1 MIFRIFLL
9 AFAVIC
15 SSCNASHHQPL
26 IRQETALT
34 SSATDALPH
43 PSRQD
48 WQKYALNL
56 KRCGIIFSGPR
67 DRRVKIIGPEAN
79 SGFFSMLNYSTPRDE
94 HFSIEFEC
102 HPVRASMF
110 CPDYLS
116 RNAKETDPVMIRDTQ
131 QKHLTRLHPI
141 YWAEGYLNTGT
152 AMSVPRTRELN
163 FCLGDDK
170 HSLTGRSVVGLE
182 PREPW
187 DTHGTPPDPQS
198 EIALPAVLDLIR
210 SIRFEEPVV
219 DD

>member
-1 MIFRIFLL
+1 MTCVGCDLTASNI
-9 AFAVIC
+9 
-15 SSCNASHHQPL
+15 NASSKDTTMQTMEDPPSSPPNTGNRWHIIPMQDCRIELHGDINGREQAYPPSPVPYATYYEPL
-26 IRQETALT
+26 SEGENRNYRE
-34 SSATDALPH
+34 
-43 PSRQD
+43 
-48 WQKYALNL
+48 
-56 KRCGIIFSGPR
+56 
-67 DRRVKIIGPEAN
+67 VKI
-79 SGFFSMLNYSTPRDE
+79 S
-94 HFSIEFEC
+94 FEC

-110 CPDYLS
+110 CPNYLS